1 MSSEESWNRRWHG
14 PHPGTSGSWDDPRL
28 LRCPPAIGYPFPD
41 DLIRTDNPLWL
52 LGIPPFSAETHFFVV
67 DLFLKLVKKSNWSEH
82 DKRIWIDRYVLNK
95 PSKYVAK
102 RVKNSSVWINSR
114 FYRCKQKL
122 AKMVKVWWN
131 ERLADN
137 PEETL
142 PKLLDAYIKE
152 HCRNIK
158 VN

>member
-1 MSSEESWNRRWHG
+1 MSAFF
-14 PHPGTSGSWDDPRL
+14 DDIKSDKKL
-28 LRCPPAIGYPFPD
+28 AFNDFLIYIGYPFPD

-102 RVKNSSVWINSR
+102 RVKNSSAWINRR

>member
-1 MSSEESWNRRWHG
+1 MKRSRRSM
-14 PHPGTSGSWDDPRL
+14 TFL
-28 LRCPPAIGYPFPD
+28 YTGYPFPD
-41 DLIRTDNPLWL
+41 DLIRTDNPLWI

-67 DLFLKLVKKSNWSEH
+67 DLFLKLVKESKWSEN

-95 PSKYVAK
+95 PSKYAAK
-102 RVKNSSVWINSR
+102 RMKRTPTWVNSR

-142 PKLLDAYIKE
+142 PRLFDAYIKA

-158 VN
+158 

>member
-1 MSSEESWNRRWHG
+1 MSAFF
-14 PHPGTSGSWDDPRL
+14 DDINNDKKSAVNDFL
-28 LRCPPAIGYPFPD
+28 IYIGYPYLD
-41 DLIRTDNPLWL
+41 DLLRKDNPLWL

-67 DLFLKLVKKSNWSEH
+67 DLFLKLVKESNWSEH

-95 PSKYVAK
+95 PSKYAAK
-102 RVKNSSVWINSR
+102 RMKRTPTWVNDR

-142 PKLLDAYIKE
+142 PRLFDAYIKE

-158 VN
+158 

>member
-1 MSSEESWNRRWHG
+1 MSAFF
-14 PHPGTSGSWDDPRL
+14 DDIKNDKKSAVNDFL
-28 LRCPPAIGYPFPD
+28 IYIGYPHFD
-41 DLIRTDNPLWL
+41 DLLRKDNPLWL
-52 LGIPPFSAETHFFVV
+52 LGVPPFCAETHIFVV
-67 DLFLKLVKKSNWSEH
+67 DLFLKLVKESKWSEN

-102 RVKNSSVWINSR
+102 RVKSTSVWVNSR

-122 AKMVKVWWN
+122 AKMVKLWWN

-142 PKLLDAYIKE
+142 PKLFDTYIE
-152 HCRNIK
+152 ELCRNIK
-158 VN
+158 VI

>member
-1 MSSEESWNRRWHG
+1 MNAFF
-14 PHPGTSGSWDDPRL
+14 DDIKSDKNSAVNDFL
-28 LRCPPAIGYPFPD
+28 TYIGYQYSD
-41 DLIRTDNPLWL
+41 DLIREDNPLWL

-67 DLFLKLVKKSNWSEH
+67 DLFLKLVKESNWSEQ

-102 RVKNSSVWINSR
+102 RVKRTAVWVSGR

-122 AKMVKVWWN
+122 AKMVRRWWH

-137 PEETL
+137 PQETL
-142 PKLLDAYIKE
+142 PKLFDEYIKE

-158 VN
+158 VS

>member
-1 MSSEESWNRRWHG
+1 MSAFF
-14 PHPGTSGSWDDPRL
+14 DDIKSDKKSAVNDFL
-28 LRCPPAIGYPFPD
+28 IYIGYPYLD
-41 DLIRTDNPLWL
+41 DLIRKDNPLWL
-52 LGIPPFSAETHFFVV
+52 LGIPPFSAEAHFFVV
-67 DLFLKLVKKSNWSEH
+67 DLFLKLVKESKWSEN

-95 PSKYVAK
+95 PSKYAAK
-102 RVKNSSVWINSR
+102 RMKRTPTWVNDR

-122 AKMVKVWWN
+122 AKMVKVWWD

-142 PKLLDAYIKE
+142 PRLFDAYMKE

-158 VN
+158 